1 MIGRI
6 LGKAGRFLWE
16 GFNPR
21 SLSGLQEGGAE
32 RRGQKNPWQEY
43 NYLQQS
49 STAEY
54 NTLLETLHT
63 LKVCAFLLFTSL
75 GCCPGYYIYSV
86 LEHALF
92 LT

>member
-1 MIGRI
+1 MICRI

-21 SLSGLQEGGAE
+21 TLSGLQEGGAE

-63 LKVCAFLLFTSL
+63 LKVCVISRLQPLRCFI
-75 GCCPGYYIYSV
+75 PY
-86 LEHALF
+86 